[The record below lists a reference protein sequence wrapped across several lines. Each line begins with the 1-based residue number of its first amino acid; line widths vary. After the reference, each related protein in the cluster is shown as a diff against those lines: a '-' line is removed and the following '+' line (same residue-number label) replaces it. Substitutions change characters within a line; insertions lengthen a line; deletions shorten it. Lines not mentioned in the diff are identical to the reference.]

1 MRGQRTERLVRLA
14 AKFMMCPSK
23 LVSLTDLATK
33 FNVSKT
39 VISDDVE
46 VINSAMEAEGFGQMM
61 VDRGRSGGARFIP
74 VCTPEYRRAFL
85 TEIAEK
91 LADPERNLP
100 GGLIYYS
107 DLIFN
112 PESAILLG
120 YCMASLFT
128 ETEPDVVMTSEVKG
142 IPIAMFAAY
151 ALGVPLAVCRFR
163 NRPSDG
169 AAVGVHYP
177 TASGDVKT
185 MYIGTRPDE
194 TRRPRADNRRLHARR
209 KHRGR
214 ACCSWRSSSDAEVA
228 GIGVFIAYDEPKEK
242 AVPEYR
248 LAVDAAPRR
257 GRRTAADRHAG
268 GRAIRFF
275 AKIQKV
281 FDVLGKNVVEFP
293 LVEGR

>member
-1 MRGQRTERLVRLA
+1 MIAMRGQRTERLVRLA

-163 NRPSDG
+163 NRPSGRRRPLPDRKRRRKDD
-169 AAVGVHYP
+169 VHRH
-177 TASGDVKT
+177 A
-185 MYIGTRPDE
+185 PDE
-194 TRRPRADNRRLHARR
+194 ARRPRADNRRLHARR
-209 KHRGR
+209 KHRVGHAAHGETVRRRGRRHRRIHRLRRAERKGR
-214 ACCSWRSSSDAEVA
+214 A
-228 GIGVFIAYDEPKEK
+228 GVP
-242 AVPEYR
+242 
-248 LAVDAAPRR
+248 LAADAAPRR
-257 GRRTAADRHAG
+257 GRRTAADRYAG

-281 FDVLGKNVVEFP
+281 FDVLGKMS
-293 LVEGR
+293 

>member
-107 DLIFN
+107 DL
-112 PESAILLG
+112 
-120 YCMASLFT
+120 CMASLFT

-185 MYIGTRPDE
+185 MYIGTRQM
-194 TRRPRADNRRLHARR
+194 
-209 KHRGR
+209 KRGGR
-214 ACCSWRSSSDAEVA
+214 VLIIDDFMRGGSTASGMLLMAKQFDAEVA

-248 LAVDAAPRR
+248 SLL
-257 GRRTAADRHAG
+257 TLRHDAG
-268 GRAIRFF
+268 GEQRLTVTPEDAR
-275 AKIQKV
+275 
-281 FDVLGKNVVEFP
+281 
-293 LVEGR
+293 

>member
-14 AKFMMCPSK
+14 AKFMLCPSK
-23 LVSLTDLATK
+23 LISLTDLASK

-46 VINSAMEAEGFGQMM
+46 VINSAMGAEGFGQMQ
-61 VDRGRSGGARFIP
+61 VDRGRSGGARFVPI
-74 VCTPEYRRAFL
+74 CTPEYRQTL
-85 TEIAEK
+85 LSEIAEK
-91 LADPERNLP
+91 LTDPERNLP

-112 PESAILLG
+112 PETALSLG

-128 ETEPDVVMTSEVKG
+128 DAEPDVVMTSEVKG

-151 ALGVPLAVCRFR
+151 AIGVPLAVCRFR

-185 MYIGTRPDE
+185 MYIGTRQM
-194 TRRPRADNRRLHARR
+194 RRGCRILIVDDFM
-209 KHRGR
+209 RGGST
-214 ACCSWRSSSDAEVA
+214 ASGMLLMAKQFDAEVA
-228 GIGVFIAYDEPKEK
+228 GIGVFIAYDEPKK
-242 AVPEYR
+242 KSVPNYHSLLTLKHNAEGQNR
-248 LAVDAAPRR
+248 LVVTP
-257 GRRTAADRHAG
+257 
-268 GRAIRFF
+268 
-275 AKIQKV
+275 
-281 FDVLGKNVVEFP
+281 GKE
-293 LVEGR
+293 

>member
-1 MRGQRTERLVRLA
+1 ML
-14 AKFMMCPSK
+14 CPSK
-23 LVSLTDLATK
+23 LISLTDLASK

-46 VINSAMEAEGFGQMM
+46 VINSAMVAEGFGQMQ
-61 VDRGRSGGARFIP
+61 VDRGRSGGARFVPI
-74 VCTPEYRRAFL
+74 CTPEYRQTL
-85 TEIAEK
+85 LSEIAEK
-91 LADPERNLP
+91 LTDPERNLP

-112 PESAILLG
+112 PETALSLG

-128 ETEPDVVMTSEVKG
+128 DAEPDVVMTSEVKG

-185 MYIGTRPDE
+185 MYIGTRQM
-194 TRRPRADNRRLHARR
+194 
-209 KHRGR
+209 
-214 ACCSWRSSSDAEVA
+214 
-228 GIGVFIAYDEPKEK
+228 
-242 AVPEYR
+242 
-248 LAVDAAPRR
+248 RR
-257 GRRTAADRHAG
+257 GCRVLIVDDFMRGGSTASGSTLTAG
-268 GRAIRFF
+268 TAVVVNAGNGVRVRAQANTSSEILATLSNGDSVR
-275 AKIQKV
+275 
-281 FDVLGKNVVEFP
+281 VVQSAGNGWYQISFVASGGVTTTGYMMGEY
-293 LVEGR
+293 LSNS

>member
-14 AKFMMCPSK
+14 AKFMLCPSK
-23 LVSLTDLATK
+23 LISLTDLASK

-46 VINSAMEAEGFGQMM
+46 VINSAMVAEGFGQMQ
-61 VDRGRSGGARFIP
+61 VDRGRSGGARFVPI
-74 VCTPEYRRAFL
+74 CTPEYRQTL
-85 TEIAEK
+85 LSEIAEK
-91 LADPERNLP
+91 LTDPERNLP

-112 PESAILLG
+112 PETALSLG

-128 ETEPDVVMTSEVKG
+128 DAEPDVVMTSEVKG

-185 MYIGTRPDE
+185 MYIGTRQM
-194 TRRPRADNRRLHARR
+194 RRGCRVLIVDDFM
-209 KHRGR
+209 RGGST
-214 ACCSWRSSSDAEVA
+214 ASGMLLMAKQFDAEVA
-228 GIGVFIAYDEPKEK
+228 GIGVFIAYDKPKEK
-242 AVPEYR
+242 TVPNYRSLLTLKHSSEGQNR
-248 LAVDAAPRR
+248 LAVTP
-257 GRRTAADRHAG
+257 GR
-268 GRAIRFF
+268 
-275 AKIQKV
+275 
-281 FDVLGKNVVEFP
+281 E
-293 LVEGR
+293 

>member
-23 LVSLTDLATK
+23 LVSLTDLANK
-33 FNVSKT
+33 FDVSKT

-46 VINSAMEAEGFGQMM
+46 VINSAMGAEGFGQMV

-74 VCTPEYRRAFL
+74 TCTPEYRRAFL
-85 TEIAEK
+85 SDIAQK

-112 PESAILLG
+112 PETAIMLG
-120 YCMASLFT
+120 YCMSSLFT

-185 MYIGTRPDE
+185 MYIGTRQM
-194 TRRPRADNRRLHARR
+194 
-209 KHRGR
+209 KRGCR
-214 ACCSWRSSSDAEVA
+214 VLIIDDFMRGGSTASGMLLMAKQFDAEVA
-228 GIGVFIAYDEPKEK
+228 GVGVFIAYDEPKEK
-242 AVPEYR
+242 AVPDYR
-248 LAVDAAPRR
+248 SLLTLRHDA
-257 GRRTAADRHAG
+257 
-268 GRAIRFF
+268 
-275 AKIQKV
+275 
-281 FDVLGKNVVEFP
+281 
-293 LVEGR
+293 EGDLKLEVTQD

>member
-14 AKFMMCPSK
+14 AKFMLCPSK
-23 LVSLTDLATK
+23 LISLTDLASK

-46 VINSAMEAEGFGQMM
+46 VINSAMVAEGFGQMQ
-61 VDRGRSGGARFIP
+61 VDRGRGGGARFVPI
-74 VCTPEYRRAFL
+74 CTPEYRQTL
-85 TEIAEK
+85 LSEIAEK
-91 LADPERNLP
+91 LTDPERNLP

-112 PESAILLG
+112 PETALSLG

-128 ETEPDVVMTSEVKG
+128 DAEPDVVMTSEVKG

-185 MYIGTRPDE
+185 MYIGTRQM
-194 TRRPRADNRRLHARR
+194 RRGCRVLIVDDFM
-209 KHRGR
+209 RGGST
-214 ACCSWRSSSDAEVA
+214 ASGMLLMAKQFDAEVA

-242 AVPEYR
+242 TVPNYRSLLTLKHSSEGQNR
-248 LAVDAAPRR
+248 LAVTP
-257 GRRTAADRHAG
+257 GR
-268 GRAIRFF
+268 
-275 AKIQKV
+275 
-281 FDVLGKNVVEFP
+281 E
-293 LVEGR
+293 

>member
-14 AKFMMCPSK
+14 ARFMLSPSK
-23 LVSLTDLATK
+23 LISLTDLAVK

-46 VINSAMEAEGFGQMM
+46 VINSAMEEEGFGQMQ
-61 VDRGRSGGARFIP
+61 VDRGRSGGARFVP
-74 VCTPEYRRAFL
+74 LCTPEFRKSFL
-85 TEIAEK
+85 SETAEK

-112 PESAILLG
+112 PETALYLG

-128 ETEPDVVMTSEVKG
+128 DTEPDVVMTSEVKG

-185 MYIGTRPDE
+185 MYIGTRQM
-194 TRRPRADNRRLHARR
+194 
-209 KHRGR
+209 KRGCR
-214 ACCSWRSSSDAEVA
+214 VLIIDDFMRGGSTASGMLLMAKQFDAEVA
-228 GIGVFIAYDEPKEK
+228 GVGVFIAHEEPKEK
-242 AVPEYR
+242 AVPNYKSLLTLKSGSGGEKR
-248 LAVDAAPRR
+248 LVVTP
-257 GRRTAADRHAG
+257 DR
-268 GRAIRFF
+268 
-275 AKIQKV
+275 
-281 FDVLGKNVVEFP
+281 
-293 LVEGR
+293 

>member
-14 AKFMMCPSK
+14 SKFMLSPSK

-46 VINSAMEAEGFGQMM
+46 VINSAMTAEGFGQMQ

-74 VCTPEYRRAFL
+74 ICTSERRQQVL
-85 TEIAEK
+85 SSIAES
-91 LADPERNLP
+91 LSDPDRLLP

-112 PESAILLG
+112 PEIALSLG
-120 YCMASLFT
+120 YTMASLFT
-128 ETEPDVVMTSEVKG
+128 GTNPDVVITSEVKG

-169 AAVGVHYP
+169 SAVGVHYP
-177 TASGDVKT
+177 TSNGDVKT
-185 MYIGTRPDE
+185 MYIGTRQL
-194 TRRPRADNRRLHARR
+194 RRGGRVLILDDFM
-209 KHRGR
+209 RGGST
-214 ACCSWRSSSDAEVA
+214 AAGMLLMAKQFEAKVA
-228 GIGVFIAYDEPKEK
+228 GVGIFIASDEPKEK
-242 AVPEYR
+242 AVPEYKSLLTLSERNGKAR
-248 LAVDAAPRR
+248 LTV
-257 GRRTAADRHAG
+257 TSE
-268 GRAIRFF
+268 
-275 AKIQKV
+275 K
-281 FDVLGKNVVEFP
+281 
-293 LVEGR
+293 